1 MFRLNQLTAQIRM
14 LLKNHSLRQIDEA
27 YLRSLSHEALV
38 GLSTK
43 LVEDL
48 KEARER
54 LNQTPSNSSRP
65 PSSQAPWVRDEAP
78 EDEDEESPPQAPG
91 DEPAAQAESGEKAQ
105 GSVSE
110 PGGQQTCPP
119 ARKPGKQKGAAG
131 YGRTQRLA
139 VTETVHHRAPCCEC
153 CGREAAAQ
161 TPQTP
166 WTAHYRLDIERGE
179 GEALGI
185 RVTHTKHLFYEFS
198 CPCGHHT
205 RHSPW
210 RAEDEGLWEGI
221 GLSEWRL
228 VGPTLGALIVAL
240 TYRARMSRARTQEF
254 LRDWLGIELSVGT
267 LQRSVEEAARAAAP
281 VEEELVAEVLES
293 ALLHADETPH
303 PEHGQPLWL
312 WVFVSPATVLFYI
325 GCRTKEMIDNL
336 LADAYGGW
344 LMSDGY
350 LAYRSYAKRLRC
362 WAHLLRKAKGL
373 EQSLDRAG
381 RRFGADT
388 TALLNTLMQAIYRA
402 REGPGADLS
411 SRYQKALDAFR
422 AACEQAQASRHEK
435 TRALAVE
442 FLNDWEAIFRVL
454 AHPHLPLTNNEAE
467 RALRHWVILRR
478 ITYGTRTPQGS
489 RAFALL
495 ASIIDTCRKRQA
507 CPWRYLAEVIDRGRR
522 GHPLPSLPVAGSPLM
537 RGV

>member
-27 YLRSLSHEALV
+27 YLRSLSHEQLI

-43 LVEDL
+43 LVADL

-65 PSSQAPWVRDEAP
+65 PSSRAPWVTEEAP
-78 EDEDEESPPQAPG
+78 EEHNEEEESPPQAG
-91 DEPAAQAESGEKAQ
+91 PAPQAETGEKPQA
-105 GSVSE
+105 SVSE
-110 PGGQQTCPP
+110 PGEQQERPA
-119 ARKPGKQKGAAG
+119 ARKPGKQRGAPG

-139 VTETVHHRAPCCEC
+139 VTETVHHRVDACEC
-153 CGREAAAQ
+153 CGCAAAQ

-166 WTAHYRLDIERGE
+166 WTAYYSLDIEVGS
-179 GEALGI
+179 GDGLGI
-185 RVTHTKHLFYEFS
+185 RVTNTKHLFYELI

-205 RHSPW
+205 RQSAY
-210 RAEDEGLWEGI
+210 RGEDDGLWEGI

-240 TYRARMSRARTQEF
+240 AYRARMSRARTQEF
-254 LRDWLGIELSVGT
+254 LRDWLGIELSLGT
-267 LQRSVEEAARAAAP
+267 LQRCIEEAARAAAP
-281 VEEELVAEVLES
+281 VEEELVAAVLES
-293 ALLHADETPH
+293 ELLHADETPH
-303 PEHGQPLWL
+303 KEHGQPLWL
-312 WVFVSPATVLFYI
+312 WVFVSPVTVLFYV
-325 GCRTKEMIDNL
+325 GYRTKEMLDNL
-336 LADAYGGW
+336 LADAFGGW

-350 LAYRSYAKRLRC
+350 AAYRSYAKRLRC

-373 EQSLDRAG
+373 EQSLDREG

-388 TALLNTLMQAIYRA
+388 TALLKTLMQAIYRA
-402 REGPGADLS
+402 REGPGTDLRS
-411 SRYQKALDAFR
+411 PYKKALDAFR

-442 FLNDWEAIFRVL
+442 FLNDWETIFRVL

-507 CPWRYLAEVIDRGRR
+507 SPWRYLAEVIDRGRR
-522 GHPLPSLPVAGSPLM
+522 GHPLPSLPAAG
-537 RGV
+537 

>member
-1 MFRLNQLTAQIRM
+1 
-14 LLKNHSLRQIDEA
+14 
-27 YLRSLSHEALV
+27 
-38 GLSTK
+38 
-43 LVEDL
+43 
-48 KEARER
+48 
-54 LNQTPSNSSRP
+54 
-65 PSSQAPWVRDEAP
+65 
-78 EDEDEESPPQAPG
+78 
-91 DEPAAQAESGEKAQ
+91 
-105 GSVSE
+105 
-110 PGGQQTCPP
+110 
-119 ARKPGKQKGAAG
+119 
-131 YGRTQRLA
+131 
-139 VTETVHHRAPCCEC
+139 VTETVHHRVEGCAC

-161 TPQTP
+161 TP
-166 WTAHYRLDIERGE
+166 WTAYLSLDIERGE

-185 RVTHTKHLFYEFS
+185 RVTHTKHLFYELR

-205 RHSPW
+205 RQLPY
-210 RAEDEGLWEGI
+210 RGEDEGLWEGI

-240 TYRARMSRARTQEF
+240 SYRARMSRARVQEF
-254 LRDWLGIELSVGT
+254 LRDWLGIDLSRGT
-267 LQRSVEEAARAAAP
+267 LQRSLEEAARAAAP
-281 VEEELVAEVLES
+281 VEEELVAEVLET

-303 PEHGQPLWL
+303 PQHGQPLWL
-312 WVFVSPATVLFYI
+312 WVFASPVTVLFYV
-325 GCRTKEMIDNL
+325 GARTKEMIDNL
-336 LADAYGGW
+336 LAETFGGW

-350 LAYRSYAKRLRC
+350 AAYRSYAKRLRC

-373 EQSLDRAG
+373 EQSLDPAG

-388 TALLNTLMQAIYRA
+388 TALLKTLMQAVYRA
-402 REGPGADLS
+402 REGPGADLPS
-411 SRYQKALDAFR
+411 QSKKALDAFR
-422 AACEQAQASRHEK
+422 AACEQAKASRHEK

-495 ASIIDTCRKRQA
+495 ASIIDTCRKRQL

-537 RGV
+537 QGV

>member
-1 MFRLNQLTAQIRM
+1 VFRLNQLTAQIRM
-14 LLKNHSLRQIDEA
+14 LLKNHSLRQLDEA
-27 YLRSLSHEALV
+27 YLRSLSHEALIR
-38 GLSTK
+38 LSTK
-43 LVEDL
+43 LVTDL

-54 LNQTPSNSSRP
+54 LNQSPSNSSLP

-78 EDEDEESPPQAPG
+78 EEAPEDEGSPPQAG
-91 DEPAAQAESGEKAQ
+91 DEPAPQAETGEKPQ
-105 GSVSE
+105 ESVSALGE
-110 PGGQQTCPP
+110 PQERP
-119 ARKPGKQKGAAG
+119 ARKPGKQRGAPG

-139 VTETVHHRAPCCEC
+139 VTETVHHRVEGCEG

-161 TPQTP
+161 TP
-166 WTAHYRLDIERGE
+166 WTAYLSLDIERGE
-179 GEALGI
+179 GQALGI
-185 RVTHTKHLFYEFS
+185 RVTHTKHLFYELR
-198 CPCGHHT
+198 CPCGHQS
-205 RHSPW
+205 RQLPY
-210 RAEDEGLWEGI
+210 RGEDEGLWESI

-240 TYRARMSRARTQEF
+240 SYRGRMSRARVQEF
-254 LRDWLGIELSVGT
+254 LRDWLGIELSRGT
-267 LQRSVEEAARAAAP
+267 LQRSLEEAARAAAP
-281 VEEELVAEVLES
+281 VEEELVAQVLES

-303 PEHGQPLWL
+303 PQHGQPLWL
-312 WVFVSPATVLFYI
+312 WVFASPVTVLFYV
-325 GCRTKEMIDNL
+325 GARTKEMIDNL
-336 LADAYGGW
+336 LAETFGGW

-350 LAYRSYAKRLRC
+350 AAYRSSAKRLRC

-373 EQSLDRAG
+373 EQSLDQAG

-388 TALLNTLMQAIYRA
+388 TALLKTLMEAVYRA
-402 REGPGADLS
+402 REGPGADLPS
-411 SRYQKALDAFR
+411 QYKKALDTFR
-422 AACEQAQASRHEK
+422 AACEQAKASRHEK

-442 FLNDWEAIFRVL
+442 FLHDWEAIFRVL

-522 GHPLPSLPVAGSPLM
+522 GYPLPSLPVAGSPLM
-537 RGV
+537 QGV